1 MQRKDV
7 TKKKSLATW
16 ISETVI
22 TNNRNTFSTS
32 SCSKVPLQYP
42 LQFIIIYL
50 TNWWMMS
57 KRTAAKTQSGPV
69 ESQFTTET
77 ILNLSVGCSGSCW
90 SWHANRSKRYRK
102 GIFAFR
108 IYIYTFQRKK
118 SRTDWSSGK
127 PLVVILLD
135 LNAETVLACLT
146 IAFRNYPTPF
156 LCHRDEGSYKDFF
169 WHLSSNSTYLTRNF
183 LILPYKQINHF
194 EEWKDVYNSFL

>member
-1 MQRKDV
+1 MQFKRLTFAFETKDQFLWCDHAKYITNDWYKDVLGRILHHCWINVESVQLLHQTFSWKGTGIKEKFWKFSFMQRKDV

-57 KRTAAKTQSGPV
+57 KGTAAKTQSGSV

-90 SWHANRSKRYRK
+90 SWHANRSNWK
-102 GIFAFR
+102 GTEREFLHLES
-108 IYIYTFQRKK
+108 TFILFKGK
-118 SRTDWSSGK
+118 SHAPTGR
-127 PLVVILLD
+127 LV
-135 LNAETVLACLT
+135 N
-146 IAFRNYPTPF
+146 R
-156 LCHRDEGSYKDFF
+156 
-169 WHLSSNSTYLTRNF
+169 W
-183 LILPYKQINHF
+183 
-194 EEWKDVYNSFL
+194 